1 MKYGRTLLL
10 AAAFL
15 GNASASS
22 GQHSTLTLPD
32 IDTSGSPN
40 GIVELPANVPAVF
53 REVFAKYTKLI
64 APNGKPIHFL
74 AQDGWSDDRILKA
87 RNVMQHVLTD
97 VPGSRYGAD
106 KSIVANSMSDLKA
119 TMVLFNTEP
128 ELRAAFA
135 NTNLRSAD
143 LSMQDLRANE
153 CPVEGDE
160 DYMAHRTRDASFE
173 EIIHLVHDYGIKPAL
188 PQMQDALRQIDAEA
202 TAREIWRGW
211 PDDEVENHPNEYL
224 GVINDNYLDLWT
236 VLPTVYEGRPIEDG
250 SIPAGHTHFGRYGAR
265 GREGMRATDPKGLA
279 IVQEFFPPFLTYN
292 PHLPDDFEG
301 TFSLTMDPRR
311 RYTNKSQHLR
321 DVTLTGD
328 NDADLVGNG
337 WGNALTGNA
346 GDNSLRGN
354 GGDDLIDGG
363 DGTDTATFVGNADDY
378 EIAHDSGV
386 TRVIDAR
393 IGRDGTDVLL
403 GIERLKFADRAIE
416 LN

>member
-1 MKYGRTLLL
+1 MRFLPRLLL
-10 AAAFL
+10 MVVVLACAPAPVSPQ
-15 GNASASS
+15 SA
-22 GQHSTLTLPD
+22 LTLPD

-40 GIVELPANVPAVF
+40 GIVELPADVPAVF
-53 REVFAKYTKLI
+53 REVFVKYTKLI

-106 KSIVANSMSDLKA
+106 KSVVANSMSDRKA

-135 NTNLRSAD
+135 NTDLRSAD

-188 PQMQDALRQIDAEA
+188 PQMQDALREIDAEA
-202 TAREIWRGW
+202 TARGIWRGW

-236 VLPTVYEGRPIEDG
+236 VLPTVYEGRPIEDD

-292 PHLPDDFEG
+292 PRLPGGFDG
-301 TFSLTMDPRR
+301 TFSLTMDPSL
-311 RYTNKSQHLR
+311 RYTTKSQHLR

-328 NDADLVGNG
+328 NDANLVGNG

-363 DGTDTATFVGNADDY
+363 DGSDTATFVGNAADY
-378 EIAHDSGV
+378 EVIRSGGAV
-386 TRVIDAR
+386 RVIDGR
-393 IGRDGTDVLL
+393 IDRDGNDVLL
-403 GIERLKFADRAIE
+403 SIERLEFADHVID
-416 LN
+416 LT

>member
-1 MKYGRTLLL
+1 MTFRLRPLL
-10 AAAFL
+10 AAAL
-15 GNASASS
+15 LTSMLTVE
-22 GQHSTLTLPD
+22 GQTPLTLPH
-32 IDTSGSPN
+32 IDTSVSPN
-40 GIVELPANVPAVF
+40 GIVELPADVPAVF
-53 REVFAKYTKLI
+53 REVFVKYTKLI

-106 KSIVANSMSDLKA
+106 KSVVANSMSDRKA

-128 ELRAAFA
+128 ELRAAFE
-135 NTNLRSAD
+135 NTDLRRAD

-153 CPVEGDE
+153 CPVEGAE

-188 PQMQDALRQIDAEA
+188 PEMQDALREIDAEA
-202 TAREIWRGW
+202 TARGIWRGW

-250 SIPAGHTHFGRYGAR
+250 SVPPGHTHFGRYGAR
-265 GREGMRATDPKGLA
+265 GRTGMRATDPKGLA

-292 PHLPDDFEG
+292 PHLPIDFEG
-301 TFSLTMDPRR
+301 TFSLTVDPSL
-311 RYTNKSQHLR
+311 RYTTKAQHLR
-321 DVTLTGD
+321 DVTLTGS
-328 NDADLVGNG
+328 NNANLVGNG
-337 WGNALTGNA
+337 WDNTLTGNT
-346 GDNSLRGN
+346 GNNSLRGH

-363 DGTDTATFVGNADDY
+363 AGTDTAVFSGNAADY
-378 EIAHDSGV
+378 DVVRSSGAV
-386 TRVIDAR
+386 RVLDGRID
-393 IGRDGTDVLL
+393 RDGTDLL
-403 GIERLKFADRAIE
+403 LSIEHLEFADQVID
-416 LN
+416 LS

>member
-1 MKYGRTLLL
+1 MRFLPRLLL
-10 AAAFL
+10 MVVVLACAPAPVSPQ
-15 GNASASS
+15 SA
-22 GQHSTLTLPD
+22 LTLPD

-40 GIVELPANVPAVF
+40 GIVELPADVPAVF
-53 REVFAKYTKLI
+53 RDVFVKYTKLI

-106 KSIVANSMSDLKA
+106 KSVVANSMSERKA

-135 NTNLRSAD
+135 NTDLRTAD

-188 PQMQDALRQIDAEA
+188 PQMQDALREIDAEA
-202 TAREIWRGW
+202 TARGIWRGW

-236 VLPTVYEGRPIEDG
+236 VLPTVYEGRPIEDD

-265 GREGMRATDPKGLA
+265 GREGMRATDPKALA

-292 PHLPDDFEG
+292 PHLPIDFEG
-301 TFSLTMDPRR
+301 TFSLVVDPGL
-311 RYTNKSQHLR
+311 RYTTKAQHLR
-321 DVTLTGD
+321 DVTLTGG
-328 NDADLVGNG
+328 NDANLVGNG

-346 GDNSLRGN
+346 GDNTLRGN

-363 DGTDTATFVGNADDY
+363 DGTDTAIFFGDAADY
-378 EIAHDSGV
+378 EVVRSSGTV
-386 TRVIDAR
+386 RVIDGR
-393 IGRDGTDVLL
+393 VDRDGNDVLL
-403 GIERLKFADRAIE
+403 NIERLEFADHVID
-416 LN
+416 LT

>member
-1 MKYGRTLLL
+1 MSSRLKLLL
-10 AAAFL
+10 AATLLTA
-15 GNASASS
+15 AATAD
-22 GQHSTLTLPD
+22 GQEAPLTLPH
-32 IDTSGSPN
+32 IDTSSSPN
-40 GIVELPANVPAVF
+40 GIVELPSNVPGVF
-53 REVFAKYTKLI
+53 REVFVKYTKLI

-106 KSIVANSMSDLKA
+106 KSVVANAMSDRKA

-128 ELRAAFA
+128 ELRAAFQ
-135 NTNLRSAD
+135 NTDLRSAD

-188 PQMQDALRQIDAEA
+188 PQMQNALREIDAEA
-202 TAREIWRGW
+202 TAGGIWRGW

-236 VLPTVYEGRPIEDG
+236 VLPTVYEGRPIEAD

-265 GREGMRATDPKGLA
+265 GRAGMRATDPKGLA
-279 IVQEFFPPFLTYN
+279 IVQEFFPPFLTYD
-292 PHLPDDFEG
+292 PHLPADFEG
-301 TFSLTMDPRR
+301 TFSLTADPDL
-311 RYTNKSQHLR
+311 RYTTKSQHLR
-321 DVTLTGD
+321 DVTLTGS
-328 NDADLVGNG
+328 NDARLVGNG
-337 WGNALTGNA
+337 WSNALTGNA
-346 GDNSLRGN
+346 GDNTLRGG
-354 GGDDLIDGG
+354 GGDDLLDGG
-363 DGTDTATFVGNADDY
+363 DGLDTATFAGVAADY
-378 EIAHDSGV
+378 EIVQNSGA
-386 TRVIDAR
+386 TRVIDSR

-403 GIERLKFADRAIE
+403 GIERLQFADRTLEIS
-416 LN
+416 

>member
-1 MKYGRTLLL
+1 MRFLPRLLL
-10 AAAFL
+10 MVVVLACAPAPVSPQ
-15 GNASASS
+15 SA
-22 GQHSTLTLPD
+22 LTLPD

-40 GIVELPANVPAVF
+40 GIVELPADVPAVF
-53 REVFAKYTKLI
+53 REVFVKYTKLI

-97 VPGSRYGAD
+97 VPGSRYGTD
-106 KSIVANSMSDLKA
+106 KSVVANSMSDRKA

-135 NTNLRSAD
+135 NTDLRSAD

-188 PQMQDALRQIDAEA
+188 PQMQDALREIDAEA
-202 TAREIWRGW
+202 TARGIWRGW

-236 VLPTVYEGRPIEDG
+236 VLPTVYEGRPIEDN

-292 PHLPDDFEG
+292 PRLPGGFDG
-301 TFSLTMDPRR
+301 TFSLTMDPSL
-311 RYTNKSQHLR
+311 RYTTKSQHLR

-328 NDADLVGNG
+328 NDANLVGNG

-363 DGTDTATFVGNADDY
+363 DGSDTATFVGNAADY
-378 EIAHDSGV
+378 EVIRSGGAV
-386 TRVIDAR
+386 RVIDGR
-393 IGRDGTDVLL
+393 IDRDGNDVLL
-403 GIERLKFADRAIE
+403 SIERLEFADHVID
-416 LN
+416 LT